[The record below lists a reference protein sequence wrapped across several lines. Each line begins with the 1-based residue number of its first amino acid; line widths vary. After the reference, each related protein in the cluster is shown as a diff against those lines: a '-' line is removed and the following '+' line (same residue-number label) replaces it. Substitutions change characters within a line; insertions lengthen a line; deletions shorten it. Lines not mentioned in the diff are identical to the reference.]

1 MENIDKKIA
10 VIFPGIGYHADKPL
24 LYYAIDIAD
33 SYGYEHICVNY
44 GELTKN
50 EIKEDIRQSIEKVM
64 ESVERQ
70 LSEFSNAKYQEILF
84 ISKSIGSVVAAE
96 YVKRHNVNARQIVY
110 TPIQETLSY
119 HMENAIVFHGTKDSW
134 CKTKDLK
141 EVCTKNHNQLW
152 ILEDANHSL
161 EVNSTMKN
169 IDNLKMI
176 MKKTED
182 YIKHRN

>member
-1 MENIDKKIA
+1 MKNIDKKIA
-10 VIFPGIGYHADKPL
+10 VIFPDIGYHADKPL

-33 SYGYEHICVNY
+33 FCGYEHICVNY
-44 GELTKN
+44 GEL
-50 EIKEDIRQSIEKVM
+50 
-64 ESVERQ
+64 
-70 LSEFSNAKYQEILF
+70 
-84 ISKSIGSVVAAE
+84 
-96 YVKRHNVNARQIVY
+96 NARQIVY

-119 HMENAIVFHGTKDSW
+119 YMENAIVFHGTKDSW